1 MGLVRIVR
9 RCRMPRWSAIL
20 VPFLI
25 YAIFIIVVLNF
36 SFPHRKRTE
45 EVTTDY
51 VSTVG
56 KGPETIILASA
67 DTDGTNL
74 LRSTFRKTDLDAD
87 GLLTIQELAKFING
101 RVREHIQAAVR
112 ANPFA
117 FAEIDLS
124 PRDGLVT
131 WEEYHAHFLKEH
143 GLDEDYIGSHNEQK
157 HVGLNR
163 KTKETIMRDKAL
175 WLEAARTDPFSL
187 TLDEFLAFRHP
198 ESSAANLLSLVDDL
212 LRQFDLDGDDVL
224 TMEEFSTNPDE
235 EEDAKIANS
244 ASHRKT
250 VAEKQEEFR
259 RLIDKN
265 GDGRAD
271 RGELLS
277 YIDPR
282 HPRHSLQEAATLFS
296 LADANRDGRL
306 SIEEV
311 LAQASVFLAS
321 KMINTA
327 ENFHEDF

>member
-1 MGLVRIVR
+1 MGILRMLR

-20 VPFLI
+20 VPFI
-25 YAIFIIVVLNF
+25 FYAIFIIVVLNL
-36 SFPHRKRTE
+36 SFPLRKRPE
-45 EVTTDY
+45 DTTPDY
-51 VSTVG
+51 LSTVG
-56 KGPETIILASA
+56 KSPETVILASA

-74 LRSTFRKTDLDAD
+74 LRSTFRKADLDSD
-87 GLLTIQELAKFING
+87 GFLNIQELAKFING

-117 FAEIDLS
+117 FAEIDVS

-131 WEEYHAHFLKEH
+131 WEEYHAHFLKDH
-143 GLDEDYIGSHNEQK
+143 GLDEDYIGSHSEQK
-157 HVGLNR
+157 HVGLDR

-212 LRQFDLDGDDVL
+212 LRQFDLDGDDIL
-224 TMEEFSTNPDE
+224 TMEEFSSNPDD
-235 EEDAKIANS
+235 EEDAKVANS
-244 ASHRKT
+244 ASHRKSVT
-250 VAEKQEEFR
+250 EKKEEFR

-265 GDGRAD
+265 NDGKAD

-296 LADANRDGRL
+296 LADANRDAKL

-311 LAQASVFLAS
+311 LAQAGVFLAS

>member
-1 MGLVRIVR
+1 MGVLRMLR
-9 RCRMPRWSAIL
+9 RCGMPRWSAVL
-20 VPFLI
+20 VPFLF
-25 YAIFIIVVLNF
+25 YAIFIIVVLNL
-36 SFPHRKRTE
+36 SFPLKKATE
-45 EVTTDY
+45 DTTPDY
-51 VSTVG
+51 VSVPP
-56 KGPETIILASA
+56 KAPETVILASA

-74 LRSTFRKTDLDAD
+74 LRAAFRKADLDAD
-87 GLLTIQELAKFING
+87 GFLAIQELARYINT

-117 FAEIDLS
+117 FAEIDVS

-131 WEEYHAHFLKEH
+131 WEEYHAHFLKDH
-143 GLDEDYIGSHNEQK
+143 GLDEDYIGAHSEQK
-157 HVGLNR
+157 HVGLDR

-224 TMEEFSTNPDE
+224 TLEEFSSNPDDDD
-235 EEDAKIANS
+235 DAKLANS
-244 ASHRKT
+244 ASHRKS
-250 VAEKQEEFR
+250 VAEKREEFR

-265 GDGRAD
+265 SDGRAD
-271 RGELLS
+271 RAELLS

-282 HPRHSLQEAATLFS
+282 HPRHSLQESATLFS
-296 LADANRDGRL
+296 LADANRDGKL
-306 SIEEV
+306 SLDEV
-311 LAQASVFLAS
+311 LSQAGVFLAS
-321 KMINTA
+321 KMINTS